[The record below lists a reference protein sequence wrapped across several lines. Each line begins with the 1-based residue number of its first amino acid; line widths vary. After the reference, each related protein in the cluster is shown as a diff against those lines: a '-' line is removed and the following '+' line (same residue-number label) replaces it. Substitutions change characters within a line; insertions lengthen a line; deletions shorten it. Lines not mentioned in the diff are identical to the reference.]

1 MTDTTGNFNDLVQLS
16 GDTLYDL
23 GEAFVIG
30 NSLATTIY
38 QSFSNSA
45 GILQIGASHSNNET
59 IWFPNGS
66 GSLSSGGTLLT
77 NILVSAGT
85 TSFYQSAVT
94 LSNVGNVSFGFNG
107 ASAITASAGAAQGS
121 INFSAGTTSN
131 NLSAVTFSNSNEI
144 SFGLNGSVITASYR
158 GLFVAAGTSNNSLTE
173 LDFTNSNNVIFG
185 MSGVGNGATITASVF
200 GFLTAINFSAGA
212 NSINAPAITFSN
224 ANNVSFGLAGSTITA
239 QAAVNFSAGA
249 NSVEASAITF
259 SNLNNGN
266 ISFGL
271 VGSTITANAGMYI
284 SAPGFIQFATQLTFS
299 NNAAISFGLTTNV
312 AGGAVIT
319 ATVVQPSIV
328 ISAGTGAGGSS
339 EFVFSNSNNISFGIQ
354 NANSVITASYNF
366 NISAGTTSNN
376 LNAVTF
382 SNSNGISFGLNG
394 SVITASQQYDVIVA
408 GTQSFT
414 GGGTL
419 SFANSNGFSFGMSNS
434 SVITLDYGG
443 FSSWSNGQIVSSFGS
458 SNGFLSLNPIVVDYA
473 ITATNAIWLANF
485 SGLTNSSGVISF
497 SLGVYTLAGGTT
509 GTLNLASS
517 STSAYTWTSGA
528 AFSSQTGVG
537 YRQMRLNSWAFTP
550 GLYVFAFNAQ
560 TANSASM
567 SLYGIYQLNT
577 IVALAS
583 QLTNLVFPGLTQAS
597 TAGLPAAIS
606 VSNTSGYIRSGSS
619 AFQQPWLL
627 FQGT

>member
-144 SFGLNGSVITASYR
+144 SFGLNGSVITASYK
-158 GLFVAAGTSNNSLTE
+158 GLFVAAGSSNNFLTE
-173 LDFTNSNNVIFG
+173 LDFTYSNNVIFG
-185 MSGVGNGATITASVF
+185 MSGVGSGATITASVF
-200 GFLTAINFSAGA
+200 GFLTNINFSAGAYSINASAITFANANNVSFGFAGSTITAQAAVNFSAGA
-212 NSINAPAITFSN
+212 NSIEASAITFSN
-224 ANNVSFGLAGSTITA
+224 SNNVSFGVLGSTITA

-259 SNLNNGN
+259 SNSNNV
-266 ISFGL
+266 SFGVL
-271 VGSTITANAGMYI
+271 GSTIT
-284 SAPGFIQFATQLTFS
+284 
-299 NNAAISFGLTTNV
+299 V
-312 AGGAVIT
+312 
-319 ATVVQPSIV
+319 
-328 ISAGTGAGGSS
+328 
-339 EFVFSNSNNISFGIQ
+339 
-354 NANSVITASYNF
+354 SYNF

-382 SNSNGISFGLNG
+382 SNSNGVSFGLNG
-394 SVITASQQYDVIVA
+394 SVITASQQNEVIVA

-537 YRQMRLNSWAFTP
+537 YRQMSLNSWAFTP

-560 TANSASM
+560 TTNSASM

>member
-1 MTDTTGNFNDLVQLS
+1 MPDTVGGFNDLVQLS
-16 GDTLYDL
+16 QDTLYDL
-23 GEAFVIG
+23 GEAFVVG
-30 NSLATTIY
+30 NSLASTVY

-45 GILQIGASHSNNET
+45 GIIQIGASHSNNET
-59 IWFPNGS
+59 IWLPNGS

-94 LSNVGNVSFGFNG
+94 FSNVGNVSFGFNG
-107 ASAITASAGAAQGS
+107 ASAVTASAGAAQGS

-131 NLSAVTFSNSNEI
+131 NLSAITFSNSNNV
-144 SFGLNGSVITASYR
+144 SFGLNGSTITANAPVLFVDPIAGTKSLTQVEFADSWNVTFGLSGGAGSSGTITAYAPIVISAGANNLESTNFAFANSNGVSWGYAGGVSITASI
-158 GLFVAAGTSNNSLTE
+158 ASSLT
-173 LDFTNSNNVIFG
+173 D
-185 MSGVGNGATITASVF
+185 
-200 GFLTAINFSAGA
+200 INISAGA
-212 NSINAPAITFSN
+212 NSINASNFIFSN
-224 ANNVSFGLAGSTITA
+224 SNNVSFGLAGST
-239 QAAVNFSAGA
+239 
-249 NSVEASAITF
+249 
-259 SNLNNGN
+259 
-266 ISFGL
+266 
-271 VGSTITANAGMYI
+271 
-284 SAPGFIQFATQLTFS
+284 
-299 NNAAISFGLTTNV
+299 
-312 AGGAVIT
+312 
-319 ATVVQPSIV
+319 
-328 ISAGTGAGGSS
+328 
-339 EFVFSNSNNISFGIQ
+339 
-354 NANSVITASYNF
+354 ITASYNF

-394 SVITASQQYDVIVA
+394 STITASYTPANLVAA
-408 GTQSFT
+408 GTQT
-414 GGGTL
+414 GAAGSTIL
-419 SFANSNGFSFGMSNS
+419 FKNSNGFSFGMSNS
-434 SVITLDYGG
+434 SVITIDYGG

-473 ITATNAIWLANF
+473 ITATNAVWLANF
-485 SGLTNSSGVISF
+485 SGITNSSGVISF

-528 AFSSQTGVG
+528 PFSSQTGLG
-537 YRQMRLNSWAFTP
+537 YRQMSLNSWIFTP
-550 GLYVFAFNAQ
+550 GLYIFAFNAA
-560 TANSASM
+560 TTNSASM

-577 IVALAS
+577 IVALAG

>member
-66 GSLSSGGTLLT
+66 GSLSSGGTILT

-131 NLSAVTFSNSNEI
+131 NLSAVTFSNSNNV
-144 SFGLNGSVITASYR
+144 SFGLNGSTITANAPIV
-158 GLFVAAGTSNNSLTE
+158 FVDPALGSRSLTQIE
-173 LDFTNSNNVIFG
+173 FSSSYNVIFG
-185 MSGVGNGATITASVF
+185 LSGGPGSSGTITAYAPI
-200 GFLTAINFSAGA
+200 LISAGA
-212 NSINAPAITFSN
+212 NQLESTNFAFANSNGVSWGYTGGSISASIATSLSNINVSAGTTSNNLSAVTFSN
-224 ANNVSFGLAGSTITA
+224 LNNVSFGL
-239 QAAVNFSAGA
+239 N
-249 NSVEASAITF
+249 
-259 SNLNNGN
+259 
-266 ISFGL
+266 
-271 VGSTITANAGMYI
+271 GSTITANAGMEI
-284 SAPGFIQFATQLTFS
+284 SVPGFEQFATQLTFS
-299 NNAAISFGLTTNV
+299 NNAAITFGLTTNV

-319 ATVVQPSIV
+319 ATIVQPSIAL
-328 ISAGTGAGGSS
+328 SAGTGIGYSS

-394 SVITASQQYDVIVA
+394 SVITASQKYGVIVA
-408 GTQSFT
+408 GTQSFI
-414 GGGTL
+414 GSGTL

-537 YRQMRLNSWAFTP
+537 YRQMSLNSWVFTP

-560 TANSASM
+560 TTNSASM

-577 IVALAS
+577 IVALAN

>member
-85 TSFYQSAVT
+85 TSFYQSAV
-94 LSNVGNVSFGFNG
+94 
-107 ASAITASAGAAQGS
+107 A
-121 INFSAGTTSN
+121 
-131 NLSAVTFSNSNEI
+131 
-144 SFGLNGSVITASYR
+144 
-158 GLFVAAGTSNNSLTE
+158 
-173 LDFTNSNNVIFG
+173 
-185 MSGVGNGATITASVF
+185 
-200 GFLTAINFSAGA
+200 
-212 NSINAPAITFSN
+212 FSN

-259 SNLNNGN
+259 SNLVNGN

-271 VGSTITANAGMYI
+271 VGSTITANARMYI
-284 SAPGFIQFATQLTFS
+284 SVPGFIQFATQLTFS

-312 AGGAVIT
+312 DGGAIIT
-319 ATVVQPSIV
+319 ATVVQPSIL
-328 ISAGTGAGGSS
+328 ISAGTGAGYSS
-339 EFVFSNSNNISFGIQ
+339 EFVFSNSNNISFGMQ
-354 NANSVITASYNF
+354 NAYSVITASYNF

-382 SNSNGISFGLNG
+382 SNSNGVSFGLDG
-394 SVITASQQYDVIVA
+394 SVVTASVLPNDVIVA

-414 GGGTL
+414 GGTL

-537 YRQMRLNSWAFTP
+537 YRQMSLHSWAFTP